1 MGILCLSVCISG
13 FGFCKAF
20 LVMTYCMLMASS
32 RAVLLSGK
40 RAEWYRVSHMG
51 MSLFL
56 ELGFFPSKVQK
67 RLFYGL
73 DWVRSVK
80 SLLVGNTNGV
90 QVIDLSVLIAYN

>member
-1 MGILCLSVCISG
+1 
-13 FGFCKAF
+13 
-20 LVMTYCMLMASS
+20 
-32 RAVLLSGK
+32 
-40 RAEWYRVSHMG
+40 MG